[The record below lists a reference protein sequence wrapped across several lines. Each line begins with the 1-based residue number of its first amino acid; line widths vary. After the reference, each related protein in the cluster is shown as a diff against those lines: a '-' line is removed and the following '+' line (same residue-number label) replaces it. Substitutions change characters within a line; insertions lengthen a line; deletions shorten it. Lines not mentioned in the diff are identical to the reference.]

1 MTTKSFR
8 LIPQIMAAVFTLFGM
23 AACSTTTASA
33 PDTSTQV
40 SEPATTFKCV
50 KQGSGWITIAKGG
63 NVTISP
69 MIVWNTIEFGPGY
82 EPEERC
88 KQVSERLTKAVA
100 DNGGKLGFL
109 QLRTGVVNNR
119 NVVCFV
125 NDGQTSCDDKNML
138 FTLNQKNS
146 QKPEEVLKKILNIS
160 EANATGNQ
168 IEENG
173 NSASILLENLVQP
186 ADSQPAKKPKI

>member
-1 MTTKSFR
+1 MTTKLHR
-8 LIPQIMAAVFTLFGM
+8 LIPQLMPAVFTLFGM
-23 AACSTTTASA
+23 AACSTTASA

-50 KQGSGWITIAKGG
+50 QQGSGWITIAKGG
-63 NVTISP
+63 NITISP

-88 KQVSERLTKAVA
+88 KKVSERLTKAVA
-100 DNGGKLGFL
+100 ENGGKLGFL
-109 QLRTGVVNNR
+109 QLRTGVVNNHK
-119 NVVCFV
+119 VVCFV

-146 QKPEEVLKKILNIS
+146 LKPEEVLKKILNIS

-173 NSASILLENLVQP
+173 NYASILFENLVQP